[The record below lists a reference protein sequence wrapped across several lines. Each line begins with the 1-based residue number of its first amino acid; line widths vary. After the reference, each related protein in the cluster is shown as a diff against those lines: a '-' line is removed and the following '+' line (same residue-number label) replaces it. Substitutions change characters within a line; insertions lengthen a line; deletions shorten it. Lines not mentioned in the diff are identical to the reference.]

1 MFQEG
6 RQKLL
11 DFKGLVSS
19 YIVILFNILLVDVST
34 TTAFHLLFPNP
45 PPFQSSLSVSNH
57 IHFTNN

>member
-19 YIVILFNILLVDVST
+19 DIVNLFNILLVDVST
-34 TTAFHLLFPNP
+34 TTAFHLLAFRAY
-45 PPFQSSLSVSNH
+45 SLYPTISTLQIIKVY
-57 IHFTNN
+57 

>member
-11 DFKGLVSS
+11 DFQGLVSS
-19 YIVILFNILLVDVST
+19 DIVNLFNILLVDVST
-34 TTAFHLLFPNP
+34 TTAFHLLVPNP
-45 PPFQSSLSVSNH
+45 PPFQSLLSVSNH

>member
-19 YIVILFNILLVDVST
+19 DIVNLFNILLVDVSM
-34 TTAFHLLFPNP
+34 TTAFRLLVPNP
-45 PPFQSSLSVSNH
+45 PPFQSLFSVSNH